1 MVKKSI
7 VIAAP
12 SGAGKTSI
20 VRFLIENEKSLR
32 FSVSACTREKRD
44 NELDGKDYYFI
55 SASDFKSRIKNKD
68 FLEWEQVYSNQ
79 YYGTLN
85 SELEK
90 IWNNK
95 NHVIFDVDV
104 IGGLNIKKKMQSN
117 CLAIFIMP
125 PSLNVLSKR
134 LKLRGTDSK
143 ENVITRLEKASQEI
157 ALKDEFDFIII
168 NDDLEIASKE
178 TLELI
183 NNFIK

>member
-68 FLEWEQVYSNQ
+68 FL
-79 YYGTLN
+79 
-85 SELEK
+85 K
-90 IWNNK
+90 
-95 NHVIFDVDV
+95 
-104 IGGLNIKKKMQSN
+104 
-117 CLAIFIMP
+117 
-125 PSLNVLSKR
+125 SLTSFLY
-134 LKLRGTDSK
+134 TH
-143 ENVITRLEKASQEI
+143 QQ
-157 ALKDEFDFIII
+157 F
-168 NDDLEIASKE
+168 
-178 TLELI
+178 
-183 NNFIK
+183 